1 MIVIWIDL
9 RFYTKQSAE
18 NQSFEV
24 LDPKVFFDKQQSSS
38 TITKKTTTTTF
49 FLFKIKS
56 TKTIQVDVFVIFL
69 LNFLQSLI

>member
-38 TITKKTTTTTF
+38 TITKKKQQQHF
-49 FLFKIKS
+49 FYSKSNQQKQFKLMFS
-56 TKTIQVDVFVIFL
+56 
-69 LNFLQSLI
+69 

>member
-38 TITKKTTTTTF
+38 TITKKNNNNNIF
-49 FLFKIKS
+49 F
-56 TKTIQVDVFVIFL
+56 IQNQI
-69 LNFLQSLI
+69 NKNNSS